1 MCVYRKEEI
10 YIERINIEEICQD
23 SFKEKSGIYYFK
35 CTKNN
40 KGYVGQS
47 VHLKKRVTSHIN
59 QLNNNTHKNVY
70 WQRCWNKYGLESFE
84 LFILEYC
91 ESDLLNEKEINW
103 IHELKTTYPDGF
115 NMTTG
120 GDGSYIISD
129 DSRKRMSEV
138 WTQERK
144 DELGKRTKTWWDS
157 LSQEEYS
164 EWCKKLK
171 NHWTDERRNLISFI
185 TKNRWNSMSEEERA
199 DYIKNIKE
207 NHADCSGDK
216 NSRARSVKCIETN
229 EIFTT
234 IKEAAKVFEINYSTL
249 KGHLQG
255 RSKSVKGYHFEY
267 IT

>member
-10 YIERINIEEICQD
+10 NIERINIKEICQN

-35 CTKNN
+35 CIKNN
-40 KGYVGQS
+40 KGYIGQS
-47 VHLKKRVTSHIN
+47 INLKQRIVSHIN
-59 QLNNNTHKNVY
+59 KLNKNIHQNIY

-84 LFILEYC
+84 LFVLEYC

-103 IHELKTTYPDGF
+103 IHELETIYPNGF

-120 GDGSYIISD
+120 GDSFFAMSD
-129 DSRKRMSEV
+129 ESRKKLSET

-144 DELGKRTKTWWDS
+144 NELGKRTKDWWDS

-164 EWCKKLK
+164 EWCQNLEKC
-171 NHWTDERRNLISFI
+171 WTDERRNLISSI
-185 TKNRWNSMSEEERA
+185 TKNRWSVMSEKERA
-199 DYIKNIKE
+199 DYIQNLKE
-207 NHADCSGDK
+207 HHANCSGDK
-216 NSRARSVKCIETN
+216 NSRARSVMCTETN

-234 IKEAAKVFEINYSTL
+234 IKAAAKAFGINYSTL
-249 KGHLQG
+249 KGHLKD
-255 RSKSVKGYHFEY
+255 RLKDAKGYHFEY